1 MRLKSNVMESKQP
14 TGNCFRPFLKA
25 GASNPTTV
33 IQHKRFSFKA
43 YNWCLLAFLFFVS
56 FRLSASISGSTVVC
70 ANSSSQY
77 TTSPTAGYIYL
88 WNVTGAAQSAANSNT
103 FTVTWGPYSAATSG
117 LITLIVKN
125 SFGVTVGTYSLN
137 VSINPLPIPKIKPL
151 KTNGCSNTLPPVTT
165 DGGTV
170 TGLDSSA
177 NQCYMVCDSTIY
189 EYQPVFPSAT
199 QNYVWSVIPSSA
211 AIGMTVASG
220 GNVLLNWGRRAIFN
234 YP

>member
-125 SFGVTVGTYSLN
+125 NFGVTVGTYSLN
-137 VSINPLPIPKIKPL
+137 VTINPLLIPKIKPL
-151 KTNGCSNTLPPVTT
+151 KTNGCSNTLSPVTT

-189 EYQPVFPSAT
+189 EYEPVFPSAT